1 MKAPWFRSLP
11 KPHYNPKIGDIAFL
25 RHMKTFLDE
34 YQFTLHTERLSFCSD
49 ENYLYDLDLIPFTE
63 EALHYIAER
72 I

>member
-1 MKAPWFRSLP
+1 VKAPWFRSLP

-34 YQFTLHTERLSFCSD
+34 YQFTLYTERLGFYSD
-49 ENYLYDLDLIPFTE
+49 ENHLYDPYLIPFTE
-63 EALHYIAER
+63 EAVRYIVEQ